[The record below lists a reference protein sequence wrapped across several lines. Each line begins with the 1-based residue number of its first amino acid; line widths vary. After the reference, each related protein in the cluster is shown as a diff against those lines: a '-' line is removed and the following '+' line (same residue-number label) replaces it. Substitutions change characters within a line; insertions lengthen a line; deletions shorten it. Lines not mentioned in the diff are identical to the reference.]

1 MIIKQRNVSIGSLTA
16 IVEPQPS
23 PDAYSAR
30 RRLILSQSPAAN
42 VDVVDPIIAHLA
54 IARGPEPVPF
64 VVQLSAHEWSFGRRT
79 APQVIVHRGRHWR
92 RRAYRADAIAGAINH
107 RMGITD
113 GADLAAAQVIE
124 GLAQERARTTLRA
137 QLDHPA
143 IFPGRSHHL
152 PAFPEVVGKGF
163 LDINVLARLA
173 GPDCRQRMPVI
184 GQSDDHSVNSLVVQD
199 PAKVHVSGDRFTP
212 ILERPAFTVKD
223 RLVHIA

>member
-1 MIIKQRNVSIGSLTA
+1 
-16 IVEPQPS
+16 
-23 PDAYSAR
+23 
-30 RRLILSQSPAAN
+30 
-42 VDVVDPIIAHLA
+42 
-54 IARGPEPVPF
+54 
-64 VVQLSAHEWSFGRRT
+64 
-79 APQVIVHRGRHWR
+79 
-92 RRAYRADAIAGAINH
+92 
-107 RMGITD
+107 MGITD

-212 ILERPAFTVKD
+212 ILERPAFAVKE
-223 RLVHIA
+223 RLVHIAQGGDLYPGNLTDPGDELMPSPAHAPYCFSGPQPDYRRSEERRV